1 MLPTCRFG
9 RYRPCRVGW
18 ACGSAKKGIAVLRL
32 PSRRNTLRP
41 IERPLA
47 WLAGLALAL
56 CAGTAAGAAGGPSSV
71 AFWYAERPP
80 LAELSQFDWVV
91 LEAAHLA
98 GRCRVS
104 ERAGQHALR
113 LSVGRRVRRRRRRH
127 RRQRPGP
134 GQERG
139 PQPSLEQPGNGPRRA
154 ELAGAP
160 AQARRGLRK
169 QGYAGLFLDTL
180 DSFQLQAEE
189 RREGQRRALAS
200 FSPSCIARSRA
211 SSCFQSRFRSAA
223 GVARR
228 RVGGGRGVDP
238 CRLGRRCRA
247 IPRGAPGRSRL
258 AEGSPGCPARPGH
271 AHRRHRLPAAGAARR
286 GARARCALRSEGYV
300 PFVSTPALDYL
311 G

>member
-18 ACGSAKKGIAVLRL
+18 ACGSARKESPCCVCRPAVT
-32 PSRRNTLRP
+32 PFD
-41 IERPLA
+41 
-47 WLAGLALAL
+47 
-56 CAGTAAGAAGGPSSV
+56 PSSARSPGLPAWRWRFV
-71 AFWYAERPP
+71 PALPQGLPAGRPAWRSGTPSWPP

-91 LEAAHLA
+91 LEAAHLKPA
-98 GRCRVS
+98 DVGYLKEQGS
-104 ERAGQHALR
+104 TPFAY
-113 LSVGRRVRRRRRRH
+113 LSVGEWRRRRH

-154 ELAGAP
+154 ELAGVP
-160 AQARRGLRK
+160 AQARRGAAQTGLRRPVPRYPG
-169 QGYAGLFLDTL
+169 QLPATGRGAPRGPAPGAGQFPRPAA
-180 DSFQLQAEE
+180 SPGAGPQAV
-189 RREGQRRALAS
+189 
-200 FSPSCIARSRA
+200 
-211 SSCFQSRFRSAA
+211 FQSRFRSAA

-258 AEGSPGCPARPGH
+258 AEGPPGCPARPGN
-271 AHRRHRLPAAGAARR
+271 AHRRHRLPAAGAA
-286 GARARCALRSEGYV
+286 
-300 PFVSTPALDYL
+300 
-311 G
+311 